1 MQQVTAGIR
10 TQHHIRILRPVCA
23 CLHAALQCQTNGIS
37 QIVLALCVGLRQ
49 SAQQFQQRL
58 GAEPVC
64 AGIDLT
70 HLTLCLGGVLFLN
83 DGGNAVFA
91 TQNSAVAPGL
101 IQFCGD
107 DGNGV
112 LLLLMQTQR
121 TGDGVAV
128 HKRRIAAE
136 HQRIAVCELLHK
148 LLRLHHSVTG
158 SQLLRLERCAVPVV
172 QIQLYILRLIARDHT
187 DAAQSGLFTG
197 TDDPAQHRGVQHFQH
212 RLRQGSLH
220 ALAVSAGKNNH
231 LIHDT
236 CPPISRS
243 SRIDRM
249 LDFCAAGDR
258 RGYPFLYYDKILTLL
273 QVFSQI
279 FFWHCDFCITCQKN
293 RGIIF
298 LKNV

>member
-1 MQQVTAGIR
+1 
-10 TQHHIRILRPVCA
+10 
-23 CLHAALQCQTNGIS
+23 
-37 QIVLALCVGLRQ
+37 
-49 SAQQFQQRL
+49 
-58 GAEPVC
+58 
-64 AGIDLT
+64 
-70 HLTLCLGGVLFLN
+70 
-83 DGGNAVFA
+83 
-91 TQNSAVAPGL
+91 
-101 IQFCGD
+101 
-107 DGNGV
+107 
-112 LLLLMQTQR
+112 MQTQR

-236 CPPISRS
+236 CPPI
-243 SRIDRM
+243 
-249 LDFCAAGDR
+249 
-258 RGYPFLYYDKILTLL
+258 
-273 QVFSQI
+273 
-279 FFWHCDFCITCQKN
+279 
-293 RGIIF
+293 
-298 LKNV
+298 